1 MGQNDYDALYRK
13 IPSLRSTAGCSASAL
28 PRRMDSIQLRSRF
41 YSLLAILNAANLNAR
56 CLQSST
62 LRAAQ
67 HSISADELAQAAVSA
82 ANAAQRVTSSVA
94 TAGGFCLA
102 SWAGRQ
108 KKICCAV
115 HRQAER
121 PLVGLAGGHAEGPT
135 VIGQAL
141 QGRQIQVQRRQGPAG
156 LSRGLPAGLPRVA
169 APAGTTRSAA
179 SLRTCL
185 GIFKPSGLKPGPGGP
200 TRTPALDQPGSLDRD
215 GAAAMPTGT
224 HTDFTL
230 LAPPEMRT
238 PCQGR
243 EGPPRAARPQGRER
257 ERRRAWPQQ
266 CRPASRRAAAAPRPA
281 AAEEEGSAAQPHARS
296 PSTCPSLGTPPA
308 RAWA

>member
-1 MGQNDYDALYRK
+1 M
-13 IPSLRSTAGCSASAL
+13 
-28 PRRMDSIQLRSRF
+28 RSRF

-82 ANAAQRVTSSVA
+82 ANAAQRVTSRVA

-135 VIGQAL
+135 VIGPAL
-141 QGRQIQVQRRQGPAG
+141 QGRQLEIQVQRRQGPAG

-179 SLRTCL
+179 SLRTC
-185 GIFKPSGLKPGPGGP
+185 PGVWW
-200 TRTPALDQPGSLDRD
+200 AFLN
-215 GAAAMPTGT
+215 
-224 HTDFTL
+224 
-230 LAPPEMRT
+230 
-238 PCQGR
+238 
-243 EGPPRAARPQGRER
+243 PQD
-257 ERRRAWPQQ
+257 
-266 CRPASRRAAAAPRPA
+266 
-281 AAEEEGSAAQPHARS
+281 
-296 PSTCPSLGTPPA
+296 
-308 RAWA
+308 